1 MVTAEIA
8 WELAEATGGRF
19 RLGLG
24 TQVRAH
30 ITRRY
35 GSDFEHPGPRLR
47 EYVVAMQAIFRA
59 FRGDEPLMVDG
70 EFYHLDLLPAQWS
83 PGPIGAPNPP
93 IDVAAVNPWML
104 RMAGE
109 VADGVHVHPLNHP
122 TYLRETVIPNLHEGA
137 TKAGRS
143 AEDLEIIVPAFIV
156 PIDDE
161 ERWRNFARMQVAFYG
176 STPNYAFIFEQL
188 GFEGTTDR
196 IRERQRARDLAGM
209 AAEVSNELLD
219 HFVVTGPRSE
229 LADKILERYQ
239 GLATRV
245 VSYFGGLDWTHD
257 PSALHA
263 WADVARGVT
272 NP

>member
-1 MVTAEIA
+1 M
-8 WELAEATGGRF
+8 
-19 RLGLG
+19 
-24 TQVRAH
+24 
-30 ITRRY
+30 
-35 GSDFEHPGPRLR
+35 
-47 EYVVAMQAIFRA
+47 
-59 FRGDEPLMVDG
+59 
-70 EFYHLDLLPAQWS
+70 
-83 PGPIGAPNPP
+83 
-93 IDVAAVNPWML
+93 
-104 RMAGE
+104 
-109 VADGVHVHPLNHP
+109 
-122 TYLRETVIPNLHEGA
+122 IPNLNEGA

-156 PIDDE
+156 PIDDDE

-209 AAEVSNELLD
+209 AAEVSDELLD

-245 VSYFGGLDWTHD
+245 VSYFGGIDIGCKKDRTVLTILNEKGECVFWKRFSIEEQSDGVILAEHLSTILNQFPNLICMWETNVDPTIFKIAQKLCKGQLVAHD
-257 PSALHA
+257 TSNKSKNDYISRLNASISI
-263 WADVARGVT
+263 
-272 NP
+272 